1 MKARIF
7 LLALALLPNIA
18 GKTWAQFGF
27 PAKLRTDY
35 AQGYQDGF
43 REANNAL
50 RTDPTP
56 RHRGGIGSLRG
67 ADYDRGYH
75 NGWDAA
81 MGFSGSGNSGSGMGG
96 IGMGG
101 IGMGGFGP
109 INPVAAAGQYNLE
122 SSKAAINYQQ
132 AYQMSIQN
140 QELRAKTFFDKR
152 RLNSSYRAEQETQH
166 PHATAQARAAFDRA
180 MAPAKLSTAEFD
192 PARGVIQWPGILNL
206 AEFEQSRAQLDG
218 LFRQAAADP
227 HGSGLGTRNYRDIK
241 RALDDLSEKLHAE
254 ISQFKPDEYIVA
266 SKFLKSLVYHASNIP
281 HSVALA
287 QQ

>member
-1 MKARIF
+1 MKAQMF
-7 LLALALLPNIA
+7 LLALALVSSVTAEAL
-18 GKTWAQFGF
+18 AQFGGG
-27 PAKLRTDY
+27 AGLQAQLGTDY
-35 AQGYQDGF
+35 AQGYQDGS
-43 REANNAL
+43 RDANNAL
-50 RTDPTP
+50 RTDPRP
-56 RHRGGIGSLRG
+56 RQHGNLFNHS
-67 ADYDRGYH
+67 AAYFRGYD
-75 NGWDAA
+75 NAWDAV
-81 MGFSGSGNSGSGMGG
+81 MGFTGSGNSGIGMGGLGMGG
-96 IGMGG
+96 IG
-101 IGMGGFGP
+101 P
-109 INPVAAAGQYNLE
+109 INPLAAAGQYNLE

-140 QELRAKTFFDKR
+140 QELRAQTFFDKR
-152 RLNSSYRAEQETQH
+152 KLNSSYRAEQEAQH
-166 PHATAQARAAFDRA
+166 PHATAEARAAFDRA
-180 MAPAKLSTAEFD
+180 RAPAKLSAAEFD

-206 AEFEQSRAQLDG
+206 SEFEQSRAQLEE